1 MGVLPLEFMPGE
13 TRSTHGLTGYESY
26 DILGVSEDMKPRAV
40 VTVRVR
46 APDGKEKSFQ
56 AVARIDT
63 PEEMSYY
70 RHGGILPYVLRQL
83 VGRAKS

>member
-1 MGVLPLEFMPGE
+1 MTQGI
-13 TRSTHGLTGYESY
+13 SGYETY
-26 DILGVSEDMKPRAV
+26 DSEGLSDEMKARQ
-40 VTVRVR
+40 TVRVR
-46 APDGKEKSFQ
+46 ARGADGKEKTFK

-83 VGRAKS
+83 VAASGPRGA